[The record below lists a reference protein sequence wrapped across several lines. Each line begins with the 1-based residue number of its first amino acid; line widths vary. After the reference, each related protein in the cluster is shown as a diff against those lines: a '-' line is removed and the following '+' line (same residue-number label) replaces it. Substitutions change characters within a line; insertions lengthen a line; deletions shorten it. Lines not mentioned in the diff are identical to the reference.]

1 VRKLSDV
8 LSQNQIDELLK
19 NLNSASTQTFEDID
33 KRISEEKVKTY
44 DFKVPK
50 KFTKEQINQIHT
62 LYESFSRLFS
72 SYLTSITRFY
82 CKVKVLQIEEQRY
95 YEFNNALP
103 DYTMMGNISLSFETK
118 DDFIDSKSV
127 VQFSNFV
134 TFSLIDRLLGGYG
147 KNMDIVRDFTDIE
160 VKIMRGVFEKITQ
173 FFSEIF
179 APYADVKTDLAGI
192 ETNARVN
199 QLISGDEV
207 IVLATLEVEYNDVK
221 NVVTITTPAMTM
233 EALLS
238 GYSKKNASIINT
250 KSKRFSEERDRER
263 RSGIIRKITQSSF
276 QMDAILAETTV
287 NLDEILSLQPDDV
300 LLLNVP
306 ITQNIS
312 LQINNKKLF
321 DGKLGTL
328 NHKKAVKISNVY
340 NNK

>member
-1 VRKLSDV
+1 MSDV

-19 NLNSASTQTFEDID
+19 NLNSGSSETLKDID
-33 KRISEEKVKTY
+33 KRISEEKVKIY

-62 LYESFSRLFS
+62 IYESFSRLFS

-103 DYTMMGNISLSFETK
+103 DYTMMGNISISFDTK

-173 FFSEIF
+173 FLAEIYS
-179 APYADVKTDLAGI
+179 PYADIKAELAGI
-192 ETNARVN
+192 ETNARIN

-207 IVLATLEVEYNDVK
+207 IVLTTLEVEYNDVK
-221 NVVTITTPAMTM
+221 NIVTITTPAMTM
-233 EALLS
+233 EALLANS
-238 GYSKKNASIINT
+238 QKKNTSALNN
-250 KSKRFSEERDRER
+250 SKRDENRDKER
-263 RSGIIRKITQSSF
+263 RSGIIKKITQSTF
-276 QMDAILAETTV
+276 QMDAVLAETKV

-328 NHKKAVKISNVY
+328 NHKKAIKISNVY